1 MKYLF
6 LITMA
11 FLAMWCDSVRGDTLL
26 LSEPFPAGELKTEL
40 KNGARFQALPEGGW
54 RFIPGNK
61 PEKYVLTIPAEP
73 KEFRFYNQL
82 ELEIDNPNDNA
93 RLEVIVDAVKP
104 KHGDIGKRTLRLDKG
119 TKKYQVHL
127 GGVGQP
133 VQLSRLRLTVLH
145 TPEAKQEKDI
155 SVVEKPITVK
165 SLQLNAKDYNF
176 GAMRKSIPAQ
186 LNAPLP
192 DGFSAEAV
200 KAAEAKRAEL
210 LPLAGKLMDQVKKS
224 SSSRAEKEKRLARIY
239 DLRDFGDWQVQYAA
253 LCVDAATSPLYGWTG
268 GADKILRDGAF
279 PGTIGGTVKVSLARN
294 ETEAAQIALYSPR
307 DLNQISVSVSE
318 FRNEAG
324 ESFPTEA
331 ITVTP
336 VGYVKTT
343 APAYFSEYA
352 PYALPDPLL
361 GYLKEF
367 DVEKERFQPV
377 WLEFSA
383 SKTQAPG
390 VYRGSVKFRGNGE
403 ELFSVPVEVTVHK
416 FTLPDRMTFPAVV
429 SSGIFNSPLYEEDAE
444 VRREFEAYMY
454 DENGGDP
461 SKLSPAAQRLVR
473 INDELFRMFNDHRIT
488 YQDIYRSTRRVIPGW
503 RRQDI
508 NRYNSLYCLGYDN
521 DRNVMENFEKQF
533 REMRKEG
540 TADRAYI
547 YGYDEIRASDKRAF
561 AGMKKS
567 FGALKK
573 AFPELKTMATALD
586 YSFGEKTD
594 TTEEVD
600 IWVVPPGTYMSKNV
614 RAAAERARERGKQV
628 WYYPCNW
635 PYPPDAN
642 LLLESR
648 ATATRLIIGFMPWK
662 YQADGFLYYS
672 TSMLG
677 RQVQTDSLLGKW
689 DLAGDVE
696 TVTDAPWD
704 FNSSYR
710 LRTSGEPKRDYAALS
725 RWTMLP
731 KNPAKPL
738 IAEFE
743 VLPEKFAS
751 GKGAAFTVEV
761 RLNYLNGK
769 TDRNFLEVDPEKK
782 EWQKVRKEIKIAAPI
797 RNMLYAFR
805 LKSPD
810 ASVQIRNVKLYQEGE
825 YSDRRLAADKLLSGG
840 PVFDESYCYTTF
852 RSNGDGT
859 LFYPG
864 PDGVLPSLRLKFLRD
879 GLEDYEYLVLL
890 RNAAGQVKE
899 GRLRVADRDGWLKQ
913 AEELLKVDDAVCRG
927 LSRYAKTGAT
937 LLEYREKIAG
947 LLDQAQK

>member
-390 VYRGSVKFRGNGE
+390 VYRGSVKFRGNG
-403 ELFSVPVEVTVHK
+403 
-416 FTLPDRMTFPAVV
+416 
-429 SSGIFNSPLYEEDAE
+429 GIFNSPLYEEDAE

-642 LLLESR
+642 LLMESD

-662 YQADGFLYYS
+662 FNVDGFLYYS
-672 TSMLG
+672 STFWIGNRQTENWLG
-677 RQVQTDSLLGKW
+677 RWGTSGNVTLKKYGVNDCDNEFSIETSTAARK
-689 DLAGDVE
+689 AGIKQWATLNQAEPVPVIAEMEIDVAYMDADPKRKFEVELRFNYQDKSSETFRFPLDFGAREVICFSE
-696 TVTDAPWD
+696 TVT
-704 FNSSYR
+704 
-710 LRTSGEPKRDYAALS
+710 PKKPVKSVFYALWLENDNAKVTCGK
-725 RWTMLP
+725 TML
-731 KNPAKPL
+731 KQQ
-738 IAEFE
+738 
-743 VLPEKFAS
+743 
-751 GKGAAFTVEV
+751 GKSRKARH
-761 RLNYLNGK
+761 RL
-769 TDRNFLEVDPEKK
+769 DRA
-782 EWQKVRKEIKIAAPI
+782 I
-797 RNMLYAFR
+797 
-805 LKSPD
+805 
-810 ASVQIRNVKLYQEGE
+810 
-825 YSDRRLAADKLLSGG
+825 SGG
-840 PVFDESYCYTTF
+840 PLFEDYRLDVFA
-852 RSNGDGT
+852 SNGDGSF
-859 LFYPG
+859 FYPG
-864 PDGVLPSLRLKFLRD
+864 LSGTLPSVRAKLLRD
-879 GLEDYEYLVLL
+879 GREDYEYLALL
-890 RNAAGQVKE
+890 KKAVGEVEAGRRQ
-899 GRLRVADRDGWLKQ
+899 VADKSAWLEQ
-913 AEELLKVDDAVCRG
+913 AKAALKVGDDVCAGLDTYTREGEGLLSYRARIGELLSQV
-927 LSRYAKTGAT
+927 
-937 LLEYREKIAG
+937 
-947 LLDQAQK
+947 Q